1 MEVIRYVDKKKKKKN
16 KKKKNKN
23 KNKNKKFSNPCK
35 EQNPNQ

>member
-1 MEVIRYVDKKKKKKN
+1 MEVIRYVDKKKKKKKKN
-16 KKKKNKN
+16 KKKKN